1 MSLNILL
8 ILPGV
13 IEYYYRVQLIV
24 IDSSIAIINQYI
36 ANVTSF
42 YMRLLLGSIN
52 LCHCC
57 PVHLTSDR
65 LVAIDIEKIENSSPL
80 LHLLWVHVCWH
91 FLSGNYYCISLL
103 GRMLIF
109 GWNNICFSWN
119 RWNWWSSW
127 VRAGLHL
134 ADMFCLDISLFVL
147 RFVKLYWALWNCWY
161 LLDWVIMACV
171 SGSIALSRH
180 QKIRPGCMGW
190 ALQIFIV
197 IF

>member
-103 GRMLIF
+103 ERMLTF
-109 GWNNICFSWN
+109 RWNNIRLSWTW
-119 RWNWWSSW
+119 WNWWYLLGCWITFSW
-127 VRAGLHL
+127 HVLSGHIYV
-134 ADMFCLDISLFVL
+134 CVL
-147 RFVKLYWALWNCWY
+147 RLVKLYWDWWNCWY
-161 LLDWVIMACV
+161 LLDRVIMACV

-180 QKIRPGCMGW
+180 QKIRPSCKGW
-190 ALQIFIV
+190 ALNIFI
-197 IF
+197 